1 MLPAARSATWLN
13 GPPELAA
20 LSTLKPVSLSEPSVQ
35 VRSIWLVEAAD
46 ADKPVGAAGGTGVG
60 AGVRVVAEAVLE

>member
-1 MLPAARSATWLN
+1 M
-13 GPPELAA
+13 
-20 LSTLKPVSLSEPSVQ
+20 KPVSLSEPSVQ

-60 AGVRVVAEAVLE
+60 ARVVAEAVLEKPESPTVL